1 MTSSSSGARADANYN
16 CPFDD
21 AHDGLTPARRDLTT
35 GIASRAMSDDAD
47 DLTGA
52 EPDAPETMRDE
63 MVQNAVAFLQHPQVR
78 S

>member
-1 MTSSSSGARADANYN
+1 MT
-16 CPFDD
+16 PE
-21 AHDGLTPARRDLTT
+21 RRDLTT

-52 EPDAPETMRDE
+52 EPDAPKIMRDD